1 MRRFLLLPFLVL
13 AVVAAGCGSAAE
25 NASSGGGSTPAGSS
39 MVRAGVLAFVSL
51 DSDTGSDQWQQLDKL
66 AQKFPGR
73 DQAVAQLKQQLTQQ
87 GVDYEH
93 DVKPAL
99 GPELDVA
106 VTSGGTEASTNVV
119 GLTKPDDPAKLKAL
133 VAKLNAK
140 DSSGDKTVYREVD
153 GWYALSDNQAAIT
166 AVLKGDQGALADD
179 DTFKE
184 AMGKLPEGAIA
195 KVFLD
200 GQRLGTL
207 VSRAAAASGTGGG
220 FDPSTLG
227 LDKLKYVSLSASAED
242 DGVRVR
248 GASSGGPSGGND
260 SAKLAESIPADAFA
274 LLDIPGGL
282 ANAQLGKLRS
292 NQQLA
297 PAIAQLEQALG
308 VSLEQVLALLGGE
321 TAFYARPGAVIPE
334 LTLVLS
340 PENTAAGMS
349 TLDKL
354 MSRLAAG
361 AHAQVEPGAQGKTV
375 NFGSFAVHYGTADGK
390 IVLSSGV
397 NGISDFGGSGD
408 NLTDSADFKEA
419 RDAAGMPDS
428 TGGFMYLDLK
438 NALPLIEGFAALAGQ
453 SIPPHVSDNLRPLRS
468 FLAWSE
474 GGSDSRTFD
483 AFLEIK

>member
-73 DQAVAQLKQQLTQQ
+73 DQAVVQLKQQLTQQ

-308 VSLEQVLALLGGE
+308 VSLEQVLALLG
-321 TAFYARPGAVIPE
+321 TRPPACPR
-334 LTLVLS
+334 
-340 PENTAAGMS
+340 S
-349 TLDKL
+349 T
-354 MSRLAAG
+354 S
-361 AHAQVEPGAQGKTV
+361 
-375 NFGSFAVHYGTADGK
+375 
-390 IVLSSGV
+390 
-397 NGISDFGGSGD
+397 
-408 NLTDSADFKEA
+408 
-419 RDAAGMPDS
+419 
-428 TGGFMYLDLK
+428 
-438 NALPLIEGFAALAGQ
+438 
-453 SIPPHVSDNLRPLRS
+453 
-468 FLAWSE
+468 
-474 GGSDSRTFD
+474 
-483 AFLEIK
+483 